1 MLRAVSLT
9 LLILLVRAPML
20 LAQFDTA
27 TVIGTVR
34 DQAGAV
40 VVNSKVTLS
49 SVGTGVIKSTSTD
62 ANGNYTFFDVRI
74 GKYTLR
80 AESTGFKVA
89 VASEFTVS
97 VNAHQRV
104 DLNLQVGDVSERVVV
119 ESAASAIEMD
129 SSNRGQVVNQDAIV
143 NLPLNGR
150 SYADL
155 TLLVPGA
162 RKSLLEDGSATGRD
176 ASYNVNGQRS
186 ALNNFMID
194 GVDNNAY
201 GTSNQGFSNQVVQ
214 ITPDA
219 VAEFRVETSNFSAE
233 YGRAAGAVI
242 NATTKSG
249 SNAIHGAAWEY
260 LRNTQLNAV
269 GFFKPAQNVKP
280 VFQQNQFG
288 AAGGG
293 PIKKDKFFYFFDY
306 EGLRRTTR
314 ALTLATIP
322 TDAQK
327 SGNFATPLRNPMTGA
342 TYASGTVPASDVTP
356 FARAVLAAL
365 PSANVAGN
373 SNNFQSLPRSTIGD
387 NKGDARLDYYW
398 NSKVSSYF
406 RFSHREDNIY
416 VPGNIP
422 GPAGGNANGSV
433 HIFNQQ
439 WNPGTTWTISPTSI
453 LEARLGLTWTE
464 GGKSPIGLG
473 DPSLLDANGITGL
486 PQDPRIKGALNS
498 QSVSGF
504 SQFGRQTSNPQFQ
517 NPFVINPKIVYSKV
531 LRRHTLKLGYEYQR
545 IDTAIDDFNPVYGT
559 DSYGGQFSR
568 PAGSA
573 STSNAVLS
581 QAYNLTDFMTGARS
595 SYELNNYV
603 IVDYHQRMHFMYVQD
618 DFKVN
623 AKLTLNMG
631 LRYELSTPQYE
642 QDNHLANFDPAT
654 NTLIPAKSGSL
665 FDRALVNRQ
674 TNNWAPR
681 FGLAYQIDKKT
692 VIRSAYGISYVQFNR
707 LGGENLLAYNGPY
720 IVDALINQDPSN
732 LPICASAS
740 QDPVTCFRP
749 TQMGFPANFAVP
761 ANFNPVRAQA
771 RYIPANNPTG
781 YVQSWHLTLQRE
793 VAKNLIV
800 EAAYVGNKGTHIMIL
815 GDYNQSRPNAVG
827 ENLSLQARRPVSTF
841 GNVEVAFGG
850 GYSGYH
856 AFQTKIEK
864 RYSGGV
870 YLLNSFTWSKA
881 IDNASGHLE
890 VFAGDSSRANIR
902 DLRNEKGVSAYQ
914 QKFNDTFSAVYAIPL
929 GKGRKWG
936 SNFNGVMDAILG
948 GWQMTAINTLTS
960 GLPVNLTYSPT
971 AQFQVSSIGLSYRPN
986 LIGDPTNPS
995 WNASSYLLRA
1005 NVAIPT
1011 DPSHPF
1017 GNAGRNPVRA
1027 PGLFQLDLG
1036 MHKEFKLWEK
1046 VKLQFRSEA
1055 FNLQNRTNFQAPDGN
1070 ISNSTFGVISSTY
1083 PARQIQFAAKV
1094 VF

>member
-1 MLRAVSLT
+1 MLPLSL
-9 LLILLVRAPML
+9 LLLLPSL
-20 LAQFDTA
+20 FAQFDTA

-34 DQAGAV
+34 DQGSAV
-40 VVNSKVTLS
+40 VVNSKVTLTNT
-49 SVGTGVIKSTSTD
+49 GTGVTKATTTD
-62 ANGNYTFFDVRI
+62 SNGNYTFFDVRI

-89 VASEFTVS
+89 VAAEFTVS

-119 ESAASAIEMD
+119 EAAASAIETD
-129 SSNRGQVVNQDAIV
+129 SSSRGQVINQDAIV

-194 GVDNNAY
+194 GVDNNSY

-219 VAEFRVETSNFSAE
+219 VAEFKVETSNFSAE

-242 NATTKSG
+242 NASTKSG

-269 GFFKPAQNVKP
+269 GFFKPAGNVKP

-288 AAGGG
+288 AAVGG
-293 PIKKDKFFYFFDY
+293 PIKRDKFFYFFDY

-314 ALTLATIP
+314 SLTFATLP

-327 SGNFATPLRNPMTGA
+327 AGNFGTAVRNAVTGA
-342 TYASGTVPASDVTP
+342 TYGDGSLPAAAVTP
-356 FARAVLAAL
+356 FARAVLNAL
-365 PSANVAGN
+365 PSPNLPGN
-373 SNNFQSLPRSTIGD
+373 SSNYQSLPRSTIGD

-398 NSKVSSYF
+398 NSKLTSYL

-422 GPAGGNANGSV
+422 GPAGGNNNGNV

-439 WNPGTTWTISPTSI
+439 WNPGTTWTINASSL

-473 DPSLLDANGITGL
+473 EPSLLDANGITGL
-486 PQDPRIKGALNS
+486 PQDPRVKGALNS
-498 QSVSGF
+498 QNVSGF
-504 SQFGRQTSNPQFQ
+504 SQFGRQGSNPQFQ
-517 NPFVINPKIVYSKV
+517 NPFVFNPKVVYSKI
-531 LRRHTLKLGYEYQR
+531 LGKHTLKFGYEYQR
-545 IDTAIDDFNPVYGT
+545 IDSAVDDFNPIYGI

-568 PAGSA
+568 PAGSPT
-573 STSNAVLS
+573 TSNSVLA
-581 QAYNLTDFMTGARS
+581 QAYNLTDFLTGARS
-595 SYELNNYV
+595 AYELNNYV
-603 IVDYHQRMHFMYVQD
+603 IVDLRQRLHFGYVQD
-618 DFKVN
+618 DFKFSS
-623 AKLTLNMG
+623 KLTFNLGM
-631 LRYELSTPQYE
+631 RYESSTPQYE
-642 QDNHLANFDPAT
+642 KDNHLANFDPRT
-654 NTLIPAKSGSL
+654 NTLLQAKDGSL
-665 FDRALVNRQ
+665 FDRALVHRQ
-674 TNNWAPR
+674 NGNWAPR
-681 FGLAYQIDKKT
+681 FGAAYQIDKKT

-720 IVDALINQDPSN
+720 IVDALINQDPTN
-732 LPICASAS
+732 LPLCASGTA
-740 QDPVTCFRP
+740 DPLTCFRT
-749 TQMGFPANFAVP
+749 TQQGYPANFANP
-761 ANFNPVRAQA
+761 ANFNPIRTQA
-771 RYIPANNPTG
+771 RFIPSNNQTG
-781 YVQSWHLTLQRE
+781 YIQSWHFTTQRE

-800 EAAYVGNKGTHIMIL
+800 EVAYVGNKGTHIMIL
-815 GDYNQSRPNAVG
+815 GDHNQARPNNPG
-827 ENLSLQARRPVSTF
+827 ENLSLQARRPVQQF
-841 GNVEVAFGG
+841 GGIEVAFAGG
-850 GYSGYH
+850 NSTYH

-870 YLLNSFTWSKA
+870 MLLNSFTFSKA

-890 VFAGDSSRANIR
+890 VFTGDSSRANIR
-902 DLRNEKGVSAYQ
+902 DLRNEKGVSAYH
-914 QKFNDTFSAVYAIPL
+914 QKFNDTFSAVYAIPV
-929 GKGRKWG
+929 GKGRKYG
-936 SNFNGVMDAILG
+936 ASMHSAVDAIVG
-948 GWQMTAINTLTS
+948 GWQLTAINTLTS
-960 GLPVNLTYSPT
+960 GLPINLTYSPT
-971 AQFQVSSIGLSYRPN
+971 SQFQVSSVGLSYRPN
-986 LIGDPTNPS
+986 VTGNPTNPN
-995 WNASSYLLRA
+995 WTASNYLLRA
-1005 NVAIPT
+1005 NVSIPT
-1011 DPSHPF
+1011 DPSRPF

-1036 MHKEFKLWEK
+1036 LHKEFKVWEN
-1046 VKLQFRSEA
+1046 VRLQFRGEA
-1055 FNLQNRTNFQAPDGN
+1055 FNLQNRTNFSAPDGN
-1070 ISNSTFGVISSTY
+1070 ISNSTYGTITTTF
-1083 PARQIQFAAKV
+1083 PARQIQFAAKF